1 MDNLYG
7 TVNSFSYL
15 PYGGFKCLSEKESS
29 VFDLGSI
36 AENSL
41 VGYILEADLECCKE
55 LHDLHNYYPLCP

>member
-36 AENSL
+36 AENS
-41 VGYILEADLECCKE
+41 
-55 LHDLHNYYPLCP
+55 